1 MSVVSDAKLTLR
13 RCKWATWGLAHQG
26 TKDLRTSA
34 LVAVN
39 DFIVNGKRLHLK
51 GWVRL
56 FSSAEAHYA
65 VLVKR
70 RDAVIGAFPVALRES
85 GPAREYFGLDYEP
98 YYEFRL
104 TLDYVSAEQLD
115 VCLCGEWDGQ
125 RKDTHLGVLKP
136 NSVDAGSP
144 TVFDPYVEGQLGS
157 IELGAQCARD
167 PWNPEVAIPAD
178 YHVDIVV
185 PIFNGLKLL
194 EDLVVN
200 ISSTS
205 IAHDVYFVDD
215 CSTDPAVP
223 EFLENLCSE
232 HTNYH
237 LVRAEK
243 NGGFVKTTN
252 LGLRQTSS
260 DVVLLNTDVQLPVN
274 WLERLLRPLLLDEK
288 VASATPFTN
297 SGTICSFPNFLENNT
312 LPFGMNVCEVDS
324 AFSGISPIYNEVPT
338 GVGFCMACSRKAL
351 DAVGYLDEEAYG
363 RGYGEENDWCQS
375 AIKLGFKN
383 VMVENLFV
391 FHNHGAT
398 FQSDEK
404 QALIDA
410 HLKTLSERFPNYNAD
425 VARYCEKNPVREIR
439 SFAYAQLFLKSLS
452 GEKTLYLTHDLGGG
466 AATYLDR
473 RVASDLAGGRVPVL
487 LTYSIFDGTYHVQI
501 LSSEGTVQFTSE
513 CFEDVLVT
521 VLPLVDKLVV
531 NELASYPKL
540 DRALNILVKAKA
552 SYGVEYEVLIHDYL
566 MICPCVNLID
576 GDGVYCGMPTKFIE
590 CNECYRKQ
598 QLNIVFDED
607 IDRYRRS
614 WVELLKLSNEVVVFS
629 GSSRELLERA
639 FGALDNIVVRPHSV
653 PELATCYERH
663 DDGGAEI
670 VIGIIGCLTDHKGA
684 KIIES
689 LLKEADK
696 RKSNVRFVLIG
707 KSDTDAEL
715 ETSRFREL
723 GEYQLNELPSRAAE
737 SGAEVFFFPSVW
749 PETFSYVCSE
759 VIQMGYP
766 LATFDL
772 GAQAEKAA
780 SYELGRTFSLNLDS
794 TELLDAL
801 MGFALEM
808 RRRPLAG

>member
-1 MSVVSDAKLTLR
+1 MY
-13 RCKWATWGLAHQG
+13 
-26 TKDLRTSA
+26 
-34 LVAVN
+34 
-39 DFIVNGKRLHLK
+39 KR
-51 GWVRL
+51 
-56 FSSAEAHYA
+56 
-65 VLVKR
+65 
-70 RDAVIGAFPVALRES
+70 
-85 GPAREYFGLDYEP
+85 
-98 YYEFRL
+98 
-104 TLDYVSAEQLD
+104 Q
-115 VCLCGEWDGQ
+115 
-125 RKDTHLGVLKP
+125 
-136 NSVDAGSP
+136 
-144 TVFDPYVEGQLGS
+144 
-157 IELGAQCARD
+157 
-167 PWNPEVAIPAD
+167 
-178 YHVDIVV
+178 
-185 PIFNGLKLL
+185 
-194 EDLVVN
+194 
-200 ISSTS
+200 
-205 IAHDVYFVDD
+205 
-215 CSTDPAVP
+215 
-223 EFLENLCSE
+223 
-232 HTNYH
+232 
-237 LVRAEK
+237 
-243 NGGFVKTTN
+243 
-252 LGLRQTSS
+252 
-260 DVVLLNTDVQLPVN
+260 
-274 WLERLLRPLLLDEK
+274 
-288 VASATPFTN
+288 
-297 SGTICSFPNFLENNT
+297 
-312 LPFGMNVCEVDS
+312 
-324 AFSGISPIYNEVPT
+324 
-338 GVGFCMACSRKAL
+338 
-351 DAVGYLDEEAYG
+351 
-363 RGYGEENDWCQS
+363 
-375 AIKLGFKN
+375 
-383 VMVENLFV
+383 
-391 FHNHGAT
+391 
-398 FQSDEK
+398 
-404 QALIDA
+404 
-410 HLKTLSERFPNYNAD
+410 
-425 VARYCEKNPVREIR
+425 
-439 SFAYAQLFLKSLS
+439 
-452 GEKTLYLTHDLGGG
+452 
-466 AATYLDR
+466 
-473 RVASDLAGGRVPVL
+473 
-487 LTYSIFDGTYHVQI
+487 
-501 LSSEGTVQFTSE
+501 
-513 CFEDVLVT
+513 CFEDALVT